1 MPAGPAPEYFPSM
14 KRILLLPALLL
25 LLCLRASADTVD
37 LGAHGT
43 LAIDVPKGWK
53 LTSAPWEQPGVAITV
68 APPDG
73 ANAQFMLNILYVPK
87 GMSDLK
93 ADVDDK
99 VLNES
104 GMFVDMSV
112 EKKKVLKKFPM
123 AGDAYGSYCVFTDA
137 SLVGKPP
144 QKDNFKKVS
153 VGIIWFNDD
162 VSGATS
168 FLCDDEKDI
177 AAMVAMASS
186 ATLKP
191 R

>member
-1 MPAGPAPEYFPSM
+1 M
-14 KRILLLPALLL
+14 KPRFLLSALLL
-25 LLCLRASADTVD
+25 ALPFAASADVVD

-43 LAIDVPKGWK
+43 LSIAVPKGWK

-73 ANAQFMLNILYVPK
+73 TNAQFMLNILYVPK

-93 ADVDDK
+93 PDVDGK
-99 VLNES
+99 VLNEA

-112 EKKKVLKKFPM
+112 EKKKVLQKFAM

-153 VGIIWFNDD
+153 VGIIWFTDD

-168 FLCDDEKDI
+168 ILGDDDKDI
-177 AAMVAMASS
+177 AAMVAMAASS
-186 ATLKP
+186 TYKAK
-191 R
+191 

>member
-1 MPAGPAPEYFPSM
+1 MKPSF
-14 KRILLLPALLL
+14 LLSALLL
-25 LLCLRASADTVD
+25 ALPIAASADVLD

-43 LAIDVPKGWK
+43 LSITVPKGWK

-73 ANAQFMLNILYVPK
+73 TNAQFMLNILYVPK

-93 ADVDDK
+93 PDVDEK
-99 VLNES
+99 VLNEA
-104 GMFVDMSV
+104 GMLVDMSV
-112 EKKKVLKKFPM
+112 EKKKVLQKFPM

-153 VGIIWFNDD
+153 VGIIWFSDD

-168 FLCDDEKDI
+168 IVGDEDKDI
-177 AAMVAMASS
+177 AAMVAMAAS
-186 ATLKP
+186 ATYKAK
-191 R
+191 